1 MLASPTVDTS
11 GVTHEV
17 AMILTPTLRQAVRDK
32 IARRN
37 MRMLGEELTGTECGE
52 HDLGEIEEKP

>member
-1 MLASPTVDTS
+1 
-11 GVTHEV
+11 
-17 AMILTPTLRQAVRDK
+17 MILTPTLRQAVRDK